1 MNWIYFPY
9 FAYSAMFLWL
19 LSVLVQLPNWN
30 KKQSY
35 ILGNLFALV
44 GTAILATFIYLLWSE
59 LERPPMRTLG
69 ETRLLYAF
77 FLPFIGLI
85 IYIRWRY
92 LWFLAYTLG
101 MAALFVLINLAHPEA
116 YSKTLMPA
124 LQSPWFVP
132 HVVVYIFSY
141 ALLAASSL
149 VALRG
154 LQMVY
159 PESLPSKFFNLI
171 SSFANK
177 RFNLTSKDTTSNE
190 IELQKTLNLADNL
203 VYIGF
208 GFLTLGLLFGALW
221 AKEAWGHYWTW
232 DPKETWAYL
241 TFLAYLVY
249 MHYRY
254 FYSKQITIHLW
265 ILALSFGVLLIA
277 WFGVNYLPSASQ
289 SVHTYSN

>member
-9 FAYSAMFLWL
+9 FAYAAILFWL
-19 LSVLVQLPNWN
+19 LSVLVQLTRI
-30 KKQSY
+30 KSSY
-35 ILGNLFALV
+35 ALGNLFAFM
-44 GTAILATFIYLLWSE
+44 GTAVLASFIYLLWSE
-59 LERPPMRTLG
+59 LDRPPMRTLG

-77 FLPFIGLI
+77 FLPLIGII
-85 IYIRWRY
+85 IYMRWRY
-92 LWFLAYTLG
+92 LWFLAYTFG
-101 MAALFVLINLAHPEA
+101 MAAMFVVINLAHPEA

-154 LQMVY
+154 LQLAY
-159 PESLPSKFFNLI
+159 PKSIPSQILNSISNYTEKYVNISLNTKV
-171 SSFANK
+171 
-177 RFNLTSKDTTSNE
+177 THE
-190 IELQKTLNLADNL
+190 QELQRTLNLADNL

-241 TFLAYLVY
+241 TFLSYLVY

-254 FYSKQITIHLW
+254 FHAKQIKVHLW
-265 ILALSFGVLLIA
+265 ILALSFGILLIA